1 MIYLIET
8 TYYNK
13 TTNEVIDLL
22 KIGYT
27 KDRDRRYKQY
37 RGCNPLFQVL
47 YEIPGADESK
57 EKALHDYF
65 DCYRYKNYGREW
77 FEYSDE
83 IVEYFK
89 AMDQKYKTRIKE
101 DRENFEMILD
111 KALDRSRNK
120 YYDKE
125 NLINSKENIIN
136 SWEVMEYGLFNYFL
150 RVIDEQ

>member
-89 AMDQKYKTRIKE
+89 TMDQKYKTRIKE
-101 DRENFEMILD
+101 YRENFEMILD

-125 NLINSKENIIN
+125 NLINSKESIIN

>member
-89 AMDQKYKTRIKE
+89 AMVRNIKPELKRIEK
-101 DRENFEMILD
+101 IL
-111 KALDRSRNK
+111 K
-120 YYDKE
+120 
-125 NLINSKENIIN
+125 
-136 SWEVMEYGLFNYFL
+136 
-150 RVIDEQ
+150 

>member
-1 MIYLIET
+1 MIYLRIVEYKDIT
-8 TYYNK
+8 
-13 TTNEVIDLL
+13 LL

-27 KDRDRRYKQY
+27 NNKKERDKSYNSL
-37 RGCNPLFQVL
+37 NPKCQIL

-101 DRENFEMILD
+101 YRENFEMILD

-125 NLINSKENIIN
+125 NLINSKESIIN